1 MCLVDKKVN
10 HKKFGEGIIK
20 SCDGKYLHI
29 VFGEQ
34 EKVFSY
40 PSAFEKFIT
49 IEDKEAEEK
58 IKADIDLLYKKSLE
72 IQEEKKKKDIQ
83 YVSQPIESQK
93 NMAKYVEMTKPVAE
107 ETVDIVDDSLK
118 TPTNKVT
125 KIRIK
130 ASSIK
135 NMAIKFNYCDGGQID
150 DKIGYTDVCS
160 SSQRD
165 YNVSKARS
173 SKICN
178 SQDCICKKFLYGE
191 VTEEE
196 FKKVVNSDLFIC
208 NERELLKKW
217 RIKINSSKLMGGGK
231 DSLIVM
237 TTKFRS
243 IEEKDRFIF
252 GVFLVSGIEVD
263 GDSEFILADSEY
275 RIELKKSEAVKMKF
289 WEYHTGVGKTKNSW
303 GTTAYKSLTPED
315 SFSILKDI
323 LKLKIGTD
331 EEEKVRKMCKRFA
344 LVNGLELN
352 ESKEHDVDVDSQME
366 LNF

>member
-29 VFGEQ
+29 IFGEQ
-34 EKVFSY
+34 EKIFSY

-58 IKADIDLLYKKSLE
+58 IKADIDLLYKKALE
-72 IQEEKKKKDIQ
+72 IQEEKKKKEIQ

-93 NMAKYVEMTKPVAE
+93 NMAKYAEMTKSVVE
-107 ETVDIVDDSLK
+107 DSTDIVDDSLK
-118 TPTNKVT
+118 VSPKVT
-125 KIRIK
+125 KVRAK

-135 NMAIKFNYCDGGQID
+135 NLAIKFNYCDGGQID
-150 DKIGYTDVCS
+150 DKIGYTDICS

-165 YNVSKARS
+165 YNVSKVRS

-196 FKKVVNSDLFIC
+196 FKKVANSDMFIC

-217 RIKINSSKLMGGGK
+217 RIKVNSSKLVGALK

-252 GVFLVSGIEVD
+252 GAFLVSGVEID

-289 WEYHTGVGKTKNSW
+289 WDYYTSAGKTKNSW
-303 GTTAYKSLTPED
+303 GTTVYKSLTPED
-315 SFSILKDI
+315 SLLILKDI
-323 LKLKIGTD
+323 LKFKIGTD
-331 EEEKVRKMCKRFA
+331 EEEKARKICKRFA
-344 LVNGLELN
+344 LVNGLNMNDSDEQDM
-352 ESKEHDVDVDSQME
+352 DVESQME